1 MLVLPVGTVVGAP
14 AARLARRQSAT
25 SGSTATMRQSGRE
38 RPKSTRRHIHVPPW
52 TDCVEVHWSSGGEA
66 YVTPV
71 DDDCVGIA
79 ILSSQHGGFD
89 AHFHEFPALRERVLG
104 CQHGPD
110 RAAGPLRQRVA
121 SRAAG
126 RVLLVGDAAGC
137 TDALPARASG
147 RRSAQQN
154 YWCNAWSQ
162 SAQEITTTS
171 GAG

>member
-25 SGSTATMRQSGRE
+25 SGSTATMWQSGRE

-71 DDDCVGIA
+71 DDYCVGIA

-89 AHFHEFPALRERVLG
+89 AHFHEFPALPGIAYWVVNTAPTEL
-104 CQHGPD
+104 
-110 RAAGPLRQRVA
+110 RAHCDKG
-121 SRAAG
+121 SRAALPG
-126 RVLLVGDAAGC
+126 ESYTSVTRRV
-137 TDALPARASG
+137 TR
-147 RRSAQQN
+147 
-154 YWCNAWSQ
+154 
-162 SAQEITTTS
+162 TH
-171 GAG
+171 